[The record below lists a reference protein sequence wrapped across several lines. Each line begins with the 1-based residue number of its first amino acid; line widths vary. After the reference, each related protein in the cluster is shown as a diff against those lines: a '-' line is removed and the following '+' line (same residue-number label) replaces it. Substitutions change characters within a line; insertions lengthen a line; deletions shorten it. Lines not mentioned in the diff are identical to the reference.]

1 MKTSQANMYVDI
13 KGAWRVVEGVQLKQ
27 ILVIMKVGH
36 KQLTAKKNTP
46 MCTWCRAV
54 TKGEWPGVSLSY
66 HEHDPATFLHVV
78 NDVPN

>member
-13 KGAWRVVEGVQLKQ
+13 NGAWRVVEG
-27 ILVIMKVGH
+27 VIMKVGH
-36 KQLTAKKNTP
+36 KQLTAKKNTA

-66 HEHDPATFLHVV
+66 HEHDLATFLHVA

>member
-1 MKTSQANMYVDI
+1 MKTSQTNMYVDI
-13 KGAWRVVEGVQLKQ
+13 NGAWRVVEG
-27 ILVIMKVGH
+27 VIMKVGH

-66 HEHDPATFLHVV
+66 HEHDPATFLHVA

>member
-13 KGAWRVVEGVQLKQ
+13 NGAWRVVEG
-27 ILVIMKVGH
+27 VIMKVGH

-66 HEHDPATFLHVV
+66 HEHDPATFLHVA

>member
-13 KGAWRVVEGVQLKQ
+13 NGAWRVVEG
-27 ILVIMKVGH
+27 VIMKVGH
-36 KQLTAKKNTP
+36 KQLTAKKNTL

-66 HEHDPATFLHVV
+66 HEHDPATFLHVA